1 MSGDIPLKPHIATSA
16 LEVTGHTP
24 MVYLNKVTQGCCAK
38 VAVKLEYMNPTC
50 SAKDRIAYAM
60 IKEAENEGRITPGMT
75 TIIEATSG
83 TVWGTF
89 I

>member
-38 VAVKLEYMNPTC
+38 VGK
-50 SAKDRIAYAM
+50 
-60 IKEAENEGRITPGMT
+60 
-75 TIIEATSG
+75 
-83 TVWGTF
+83 
-89 I
+89 